1 MNNIVKAVRKRGGAV
16 WLLALVALGVS
27 LVVGLG
33 LLGAES
39 SQAVSLADK
48 PVPEAL
54 ELLGVQP
61 DDTLPLDRLTAYH
74 AVVSQTDASPAVA
87 SCGESLPNQMALSR
101 DYFFDDAGEKHLCGA
116 EVMVLVID
124 PETYTVLSAQERV
137 VWDTMDER
145 FAKTGDLL
153 VRADRVDADEWGV
166 KEGIVVFMD

>member
-1 MNNIVKAVRKRGGAV
+1 MNNVTKAVRKRGRVV
-16 WLLALVALGVS
+16 WLLALVALGIGLS
-27 LVVGLG
+27 VGLG

-39 SQAVSLADK
+39 SEVVSLADK
-48 PVPEAL
+48 SVPDAL
-54 ELLGVQP
+54 ELLGVAP
-61 DDTLPLDRLTAYH
+61 DDTLPLERLTAYH
-74 AVVSQTDASPAVA
+74 AVPAQTDATPAVA

-101 DYFFDDAGEKHLCGA
+101 DYFFDAAGEKHLCGA

-124 PETYTVLSAQERV
+124 PVTYTVLSAQERV

-153 VRADRVDADEWGV
+153 VSADRVDADEWGV